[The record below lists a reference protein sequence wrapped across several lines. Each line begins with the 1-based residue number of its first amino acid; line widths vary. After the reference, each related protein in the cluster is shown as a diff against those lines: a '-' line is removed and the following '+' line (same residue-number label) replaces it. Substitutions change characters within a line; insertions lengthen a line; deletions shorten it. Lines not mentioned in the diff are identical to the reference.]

1 MVKENSPLYKIMLF
15 SAAFIWG
22 SSFFIMKNTVDVVP
36 PDYLL
41 AIRFS
46 TAAILLALVFIKRL
60 LAHLTLEY
68 VLRGALLGLF
78 LFGGYWFQTVGITD
92 TTPGKNAFLTAAYVI
107 LVPFFFWA
115 LTKTRPDRYNLLAA
129 LLLIAGVGFV
139 CLDAQLNIGFGDL
152 MTLVGAV
159 FYAIHIVF
167 VAKFSQGRDILVLTI
182 YQFATIAVVSWVI
195 ALTTGTWPVGLVW
208 TPELIGAFFYL
219 IIPCSCIA
227 LVFQNVAQ
235 KHVPPAVAS
244 ILLSLESVFG
254 VACSMLFYG
263 EMLTMPVALGFILI
277 FFAVLVS
284 ETKPKLFK
292 RQLSSKPSE

>member
-1 MVKENSPLYKIMLF
+1 MLF

-46 TAAILLALVFIKRL
+46 VAAILLALVFIKRL

-182 YQFATIAVVSWVI
+182 YQFATIAVVSWAI